1 MYNNKN
7 GIVLQG
13 KGLIV
18 LQGKGL
24 KTFLRKVLSSFQA
37 KKKKKNVYLPLLLY
51 WSNLI

>member
-37 KKKKKNVYLPLLLY
+37 KKKKKKCLPAPSAVLV
-51 WSNLI
+51 